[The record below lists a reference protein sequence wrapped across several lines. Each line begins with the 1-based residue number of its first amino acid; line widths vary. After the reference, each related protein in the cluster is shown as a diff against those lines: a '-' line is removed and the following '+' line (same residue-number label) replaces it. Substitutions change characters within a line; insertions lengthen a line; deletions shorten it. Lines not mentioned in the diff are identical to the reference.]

1 MPIQERIYLK
11 KDGTYVI
18 NLDESKLIETHWIAS
33 HVNGYDGRASYDGI
47 QKKQLNSALIL

>member
-18 NLDESKLIETHWIAS
+18 NFDESKLIETHWIAS